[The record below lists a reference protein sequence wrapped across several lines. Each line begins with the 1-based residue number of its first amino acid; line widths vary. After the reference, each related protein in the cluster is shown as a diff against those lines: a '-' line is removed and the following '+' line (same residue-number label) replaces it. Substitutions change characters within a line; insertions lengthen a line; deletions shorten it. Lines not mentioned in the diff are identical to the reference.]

1 MFKKVLMM
9 IIVIGLLL
17 VIFSGVNF
25 DDSEKDF
32 PEFENIPDASEV
44 VNEEGSD
51 LSDEEIVSGYVRENI
66 NQIAPEEAVLGGNF
80 YVVQI
85 EIFPS
90 SKTGRVV
97 YEDGH
102 IQGSANFSY
111 ERVGNQV
118 AVTNV
123 SKIDI

>member
-9 IIVIGLLL
+9 IVVIGLLL
-17 VIFSGVNF
+17 VIFSGVDF
-25 DDSEKDF
+25 DNSEKDI
-32 PEFENIPDASEV
+32 PEFKNIPEAPVVQDNSE
-44 VNEEGSD
+44 SD

-66 NQIAPEEAVLGGNF
+66 NQIAPEEAVLGGTF

-90 SKTGRVV
+90 SKTGHVV

>member
-17 VIFSGVNF
+17 VIFSGVDF
-25 DDSEKDF
+25 DNSEKDI
-32 PEFENIPDASEV
+32 PEFENIPEAPVVQDNSE
-44 VNEEGSD
+44 SD

-66 NQIAPEEAVLGGNF
+66 NQIAPEEAVLGGTF